1 MVHKNDCGDKH
12 ILALTLILSI
22 DAGDLG
28 LIPRLGRFPGRG
40 HGNPLQY
47 SCLENPMDRE
57 EHGGHSPLDRKQSDT
72 TERLSTAQPQRDGN
86 EDGNEERSRSVST
99 DMELEKDGSNS
110 VAELLSE
117 PPEDQDAKK

>member
-1 MVHKNDCGDKH
+1 
-12 ILALTLILSI
+12 
-22 DAGDLG
+22 
-28 LIPRLGRFPGRG
+28 
-40 HGNPLQY
+40 
-47 SCLENPMDRE
+47 MDRE
-57 EHGGHSPLDRKQSDT
+57 EPGGLQSTGLQESDT